1 MWPSTLRGDAHPAG
15 SQVTLRGGAV
25 VAWWPPLRL
34 AGAGEP
40 GSAVSGVSS
49 PGDGMIRRV
58 VQPLAGLWAA
68 RRATPGNQILIDV
81 NTRA

>member
-40 GSAVSGVSS
+40 GSAVSEGFLTQLMSGALVRMAALRLLSTS
-49 PGDGMIRRV
+49 
-58 VQPLAGLWAA
+58 A
-68 RRATPGNQILIDV
+68 RR
-81 NTRA
+81 